1 MSRELQL
8 QDIVD
13 QGFDVEEILP
23 RVFKI
28 RNFIS
33 TDEVA
38 ELLDELTTYDEDT
51 WNYRYL
57 AEMRKSSFSK
67 FGRDDI
73 ENLVAEGLLEVT
85 STWADKNVAIAN
97 QQMVDE
103 LHRRASRIFQT
114 IDGLEV
120 AGFVVAQRMYDG
132 SELKAH
138 HDQYSDKLV
147 EYAAVLY
154 LNDDYVAGE
163 LFFTNFEGTIRP
175 EPGSLLI
182 FPGTTSHEHGVHF
195 VKEGPVRYVLPTF
208 VRSQHPDGSMA
219 GWANFG

>member
-1 MSRELQL
+1 MSRELSL
-8 QDIVD
+8 ETIAAC
-13 QGFDVEEILP
+13 GYDVEEILP

-33 TDEVA
+33 TDETT
-38 ELLDELTTYDEDT
+38 ELLQELTTYDEEA
-51 WNYRYL
+51 WGQRYL
-57 AEMRKSSFSK
+57 DEMRKNCLAK
-67 FGRDDI
+67 FGRDDLD
-73 ENLVAEGLLEVT
+73 NLVSEGLLEIT
-85 STWADKNVAIAN
+85 STWADKNIAVAN
-97 QQMVDE
+97 QAMVDE
-103 LHRRASRIFQT
+103 LHRRASEIFQT

-120 AGFVVAQRMYDG
+120 SGFVVAQRMYDG

-154 LNDDYVAGE
+154 LNDDYKGGE
-163 LFFTNFEGTIRP
+163 LFFTNFEGTVRP

-208 VRSQHPDGSMA
+208 VRSQHPGGSMA
-219 GWANFG
+219 GWGNFG